1 MARTVSQSEDDGFW
15 RVSGQPATQYYETRA
30 LAVRVAAGLDAADAA
45 VPATAG
51 PETSQDTAIAAAAAA
66 AASASSAAAA
76 DATALSL
83 ALAQL
88 ADNTSG
94 HGTDLIGVPPG
105 VAGISSPHLTAGLH
119 EHGLAIAAGRSA
131 TSIVQAGLVPSFL
144 DEIWRARFKELV
156 PANPVFSFETL
167 NRQGGDGDG
176 SWAVT
181 NGATGWQDHPL
192 SVRCIGAGQ
201 QIRKPYTRSV
211 LNQRLASW
219 MLAGGGYWIGDTIDG
234 AGDRR
239 AFALCNTAGSL
250 WLSMGTH
257 TAELTH
263 FSFNLHGGDP
273 GGTGN
278 ILVPSTVVYVP
289 GFHTVEMRYDVN
301 TGALQGSVDGEPWIT
316 LTTNPADMPDGP
328 LFQNHGCFEGTG
340 EIWLAV
346 AAVGTSL

>member
-15 RVSGQPATQYYETRA
+15 RVSGQPSSEYYATRA
-30 LAVRVAAGLDAADAA
+30 TAVRVAANLDAADLPTSSAPSTGA
-45 VPATAG
+45 SETA
-51 PETSQDTAIAAAAAA
+51 QDTAITAAAAAAA
-66 AASASSAAAA
+66 AASTAAGTAEGDAQTASNMASNALSAAGLAASAAAA
-76 DATALSL
+76 AATAAST
-83 ALAQL
+83 AQ
-88 ADNTSG
+88 T
-94 HGTDLIGVPPG
+94 
-105 VAGISSPHLTAGLH
+105 TA
-119 EHGLAIAAGRSA
+119 ATAAGAASVLA
-131 TSIVQAGLVPSFL
+131 AELVPTFF
-144 DEIWRARFKELV
+144 DEIWRARFKELS
-156 PANPVFSFETL
+156 PLNPVFSFETL

-211 LNQRLASW
+211 LSQRLASW
-219 MLAGGGYWIGDTIDG
+219 LLAGGGYWIGDTIDG

-239 AFALCNTAGSL
+239 GFGLYNTAGTL

-257 TAELTH
+257 TANTTH
-263 FSFNLHGGDP
+263 FSFNLKGGDP

-278 ILVPSTVVYVP
+278 ILVPSTVLYVP
-289 GFHTVEMRYDVN
+289 GFHTVEMRYDVT
-301 TGALQGSVDGEPWIT
+301 TGHLQGSVDGEPWIT

-340 EIWLAV
+340 EIWLAL